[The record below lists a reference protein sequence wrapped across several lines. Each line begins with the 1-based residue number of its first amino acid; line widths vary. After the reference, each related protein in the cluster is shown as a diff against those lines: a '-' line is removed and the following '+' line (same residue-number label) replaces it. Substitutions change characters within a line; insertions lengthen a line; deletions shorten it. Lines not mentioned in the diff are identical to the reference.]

1 MILKGASVQ
10 SSSIFKFC
18 STKKKGHSPVII
30 HFSLYNIWRG
40 VVWKLWFI
48 KSDCFLHW
56 NELKSKCR
64 KTQSHCT
71 YRSSTV
77 RNNSVKTFWNSEV
90 LPKKKIK
97 IKYMYFSRFYFI
109 CILQCTGITVL
120 IAKLRY
126 ALWDLPV
133 STKNFQLWT
142 YNWAGVSML

>member
-1 MILKGASVQ
+1 MQKDP
-10 SSSIFKFC
+10 K
-18 STKKKGHSPVII
+18 
-30 HFSLYNIWRG
+30 SLYIQI
-40 VVWKLWFI
+40 L
-48 KSDCFLHW
+48 
-56 NELKSKCR
+56 
-64 KTQSHCT
+64 
-71 YRSSTV
+71 TV